1 MTHDEFRKLEAV
13 MEENDDE
20 TVYCDIQMPVAQ
32 GRELLQLVNT
42 LRDSKAYPSLDKVF
56 EHMQNELSTSIDI
69 LENPPSWGPW
79 CQ

>member
-56 EHMQNELSTSIDI
+56 EHMQDELSTSIDI
-69 LENPPSWGPW
+69 IENSPSRGPW